1 MLVSMRVVCGGVTLP
16 LYSRCDAMQCETTAR
31 KQVAEVYKRTIIMY
45 KREPVLTRMRLA
57 QTVVVALLVG
67 LIFLQLG
74 ESQVMI
80 IIIIII
86 IVAQRLHSSST
97 VVRGFYYRACTS
109 SYLYVCIHRV
119 FINTIPSPGS
129 VTLRR

>member
-1 MLVSMRVVCGGVTLP
+1 MTLP
-16 LYSRCDAMQCETTAR
+16 LYSCFHAMRCETTTR

-74 ESQVMI
+74 ESQVI
-80 IIIIII
+80 IIA
-86 IVAQRLHSSST
+86 AQRFRST
-97 VVRGFYYRACTS
+97 VIIGNWLSA
-109 SYLYVCIHRV
+109 LHCIKMPV
-119 FINTIPSPGS
+119 KT
-129 VTLRR
+129 